1 MSETR
6 NIDVTLYIAEKKGDD
21 NPRLPRART
30 EEASKASNNSNLS
43 TAAAVLLHEAYSYA
57 KQEIT
62 QIANYELN
70 KYFNL
75 NDDYI
80 GQRNLAVA
88 KNIISKGAS
97 MGTAIA
103 SGFAM
108 GGIVGGAIAIVG
120 TTASLGIEIA
130 QNYDQENIKIRQMN
144 AQLSYSRQRA
154 GYSLVSNSVGENL

>member
-1 MSETR
+1 MSDTR
-6 NIDVTLYIAEKKGDD
+6 SIDVTLYVGEKKADD

-30 EEASKASNNSNLS
+30 QDVAEGSNNSNLS
-43 TAAAVLLHEAYSYA
+43 SATAVLLHEAYNYA

-62 QIANYELN
+62 QIASYEIN

-88 KNIISKGAS
+88 KNIISKGSS

-103 SGFAM
+103 SGFAL
-108 GGIVGGAIAIVG
+108 GGVVGGAIAIIG

-130 QNYDQENIKIRQMN
+130 QNYDQESIKIRQMN
-144 AQLSYSRQRA
+144 AQLAYSRQRA